1 MVSVRVSGS
10 LFTGNR
16 VTFTCSVE
24 VSVSILSTVRPVV
37 TWRRGTAQ
45 LFNNSRTNVSKLV
58 STGSTSLFESNLT
71 INPIEAADSG
81 NYACETTLVSIA
93 TNNVV
98 SRNSS
103 LVSIV
108 VEGEPDICHSFHFM
122 LLLFVF
128 SFKVYNE
135 IIDIYNILRQCTIV
149 VTVCTHALHAVS
161 LCTVREPES
170 VVLAK

>member
-1 MVSVRVSGS
+1 MVTVTVSGS

-37 TWRRGTAQ
+37 IWRKGTVQ
-45 LFNNSRTNVSKLV
+45 LFNNSRTNVSELV
-58 STGSTSLFESNLT
+58 STATSLFESNLT
-71 INPIEAADSG
+71 INSIEAADSG

-93 TNNVV
+93 TSNVV
-98 SRNSS
+98 ARNSS

-135 IIDIYNILRQCTIV
+135 IIIDIYNILRQCTIV

>member
-1 MVSVRVSGS
+1 MVSVRVSES

-37 TWRRGTAQ
+37 IWRRGTTQ
-45 LFNNSRTNVSKLV
+45 LFNNSRTNVSELV
-58 STGSTSLFESNLT
+58 STRSTFLFESNLT

-81 NYACETTLVSIA
+81 NYTCEALLALIA

-103 LVSIV
+103 MVSIV
-108 VEGEPDICHSFHFM
+108 VEGEPDICHSSQFM
-122 LLLFVF
+122 LLFFF
-128 SFKVYNE
+128 SFKVYNK
-135 IIDIYNILRQCTIV
+135 IRYIQHLAIYLGSV
-149 VTVCTHALHAVS
+149 LLWS
-161 LCTVREPES
+161 LTAFMHCMTFHY
-170 VVLAK
+170 AQ

>member
-71 INPIEAADSG
+71 INSIEAADSG
-81 NYACETTLVSIA
+81 NYTCETTLVSIA

-98 SRNSS
+98 ARNSS